1 LQHDYEMLLMLDP
14 ELSEDRQEQIVV
26 RTRELVEQSGGTW
39 VGHDPWGRRRLAYPI
54 DKKTDGIYHLV
65 QFDADPD
72 TLDELTRVLKITDG
86 VMRQMPTRRVKGSHG
101 PGRPGPEPPIDADRT
116 HGYAGANVRSQE
128 APEAEAVGAAEQA
141 SDAGESPAAD
151 EGPAVEQEAAET
163 PAAEAPAAEVD
174 APEAE
179 PAEVEAAEVEPAEV
193 EPAEVEAAEQSSEE
207 EE

>member
-1 LQHDYEMLLMLDP
+1 MLLMLDP

-54 DKKTDGIYHLV
+54 DKRTDGIYHLV
-65 QFDADPD
+65 QFDAEPD

-116 HGYAGANVRSQE
+116 PGYAGANVRSQE
-128 APEAEAVGAAEQA
+128 ESTAPEASAADESSTEETSTDVTSTAEQD
-141 SDAGESPAAD
+141 SDAGESS
-151 EGPAVEQEAAET
+151 AAEES
-163 PAAEAPAAEVD
+163 PATEANADAERSSEK
-174 APEAE
+174 EE
-179 PAEVEAAEVEPAEV
+179 RSSEE
-193 EPAEVEAAEQSSEE
+193 AEQSSEE